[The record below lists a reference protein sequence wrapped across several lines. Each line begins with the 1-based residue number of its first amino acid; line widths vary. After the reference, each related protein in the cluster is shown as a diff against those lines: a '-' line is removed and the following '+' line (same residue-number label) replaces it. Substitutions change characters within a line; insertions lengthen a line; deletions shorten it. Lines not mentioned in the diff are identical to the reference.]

1 MSGAGLGTSL
11 HIIVSPSDNRERVDS
26 ILPVTQ
32 KGSLKSEELINL
44 QRSEFRLRTQ
54 RVLPFTLC
62 YSLSHLSVYSFEH
75 VRQEPFFAFFKE
87 VTFEIK
93 KRRNKGSL

>member
-11 HIIVSPSDNRERVDS
+11 HIVVSPSDNRARVDS

-32 KGSLKSEELINL
+32 EGSLKPEELINL

-54 RVLPFTLC
+54 RVLPFTLY

-75 VRQEPFFAFFKE
+75 VRQEPFFAFF
-87 VTFEIK
+87 
-93 KRRNKGSL
+93 